1 MNIYTFDHKEGVKD
15 WVLAPDIDEAI
26 EFYLKFTACGDVDEC
41 EIKPMPKEEWSSN
54 YILDINESEPDPDE
68 VEYDEDDYCCGY
80 KIQETFAE
88 YAARET
94 TTDMIATTEY

>member
-1 MNIYTFDHKEGVKD
+1 MNIYTFDHTEGVKD
-15 WVLAPDIDEAI
+15 WVLAPTMKEAK
-26 EFYLKFTACGDVDEC
+26 EFYIKFTACGNIEGCKV
-41 EIKPMPKEEWSSN
+41 KALPKKDWGNN

-68 VEYDEDDYCCGY
+68 VGYNEDDYCCGY